1 MDNKQNLPKIIECK
15 YTSILGE
22 SIEGKLVPM
31 SIMTQDLISSEI
43 EELKNKLVSNKE
55 VKIED
60 FIKSLQTENS
70 TIEEVTDQYLKLKAT
85 KSLSDIGKEVNEEE
99 IGKYIKKHGKVLVDG
114 KTKEELLKELATLAI
129 DTDTNLKVMQRL
141 CVLSIFY
148 NLRKP
153 DNLKQRV
160 YEKIDE
166 LLEDI
171 SMQDL
176 YNIFSLYNNENDV
189 KEDSVKN

>member
-85 KSLSDIGKEVNEEE
+85 KSLSDIGKDVNEEE

-153 DNLKQRV
+153 DSLKQRV

>member
-85 KSLSDIGKEVNEEE
+85 KSLSDIGKDVNEEE

-153 DNLKQRV
+153 DSLEQRV

>member
-55 VKIED
+55 TKIDD

-153 DNLKQRV
+153 DSLKQRV

>member
-85 KSLSDIGKEVNEEE
+85 KSLSDIGKDVNEEE
-99 IGKYIKKHGKVLVDG
+99 IGKYIKKHGKVLVEG

-153 DNLKQRV
+153 DSLKQRV

>member
-153 DNLKQRV
+153 DSLKQRV